1 MDNER
6 LKKEVVTLKLQLA
19 DRSAEQSNHNDRHAF
34 EEEMDRLRE
43 EVQLLRKQV
52 GHHTPFN
59 HSGSHGRDRHWQP
72 QPQPQPPLP
81 THQHSGTPTTVNPRI
96 LTPEPS
102 LPRENRTL
110 VACPICPDPDPDCPC
125 QQVQSGAASSPGS
138 AIQLPRIREAAQTT
152 MVPPPS
158 TCGLCQSTEECL
170 CRAVDEAEAEAG
182 AQGEV
187 EGIDIKPILPPSHLD
202 DRSPVDDSC
211 GLCTGGEFCA
221 CKAVASNNSSTLT
234 VGAVASATPVAVA
247 QSPSSSSSSAALPL
261 RLRVRGTLKTSIW
274 ALDNPTAT
282 PTPTPTPTLNAS
294 ASVPV
299 DSRPTLVRNASASRS
314 EAVCSGDPSNCDACR
329 NDSFGMS
336 MSPSTPS

>member
-1 MDNER
+1 MG
-6 LKKEVVTLKLQLA
+6 T
-19 DRSAEQSNHNDRHAF
+19 
-34 EEEMDRLRE
+34 LRE

-52 GHHTPFN
+52 VHHTPFN
-59 HSGSHGRDRHWQP
+59 HSGLHGREHPWPPP
-72 QPQPQPPLP
+72 QPHRH
-81 THQHSGTPTTVNPRI
+81 TGTPTTVNPRI

-125 QQVQSGAASSPGS
+125 QQVGAQSGAAPSPGS
-138 AIQLPRIREAAQTT
+138 AIQLPRIRAAAQTT

-182 AQGEV
+182 AGAEGQV

-221 CKAVASNNSSTLT
+221 CKAVASNDSSSPI
-234 VGAVASATPVAVA
+234 VGAAASTAAVAVAVAVA

-261 RLRVRGTLKTSIW
+261 RLRVRGTAKTSIW
-274 ALDNPTAT
+274 ALDNPT
-282 PTPTPTPTLNAS
+282 PTPMPNSS
-294 ASVPV
+294 ASVPAN
-299 DSRPTLVRNASASRS
+299 SRPTLVRNATASRS

-336 MSPSTPS
+336 MSPSTSP